1 MREQIFIYL
10 YGKNSLTRLFWLSIS
25 VSFFIKFQS
34 IVNMCD
40 YHIVYKFWF
49 IKQLLQSLHDFLS

>member
-10 YGKNSLTRLFWLSIS
+10 YGKNSLTRLFWLSLS

-40 YHIVYKFWF
+40 YHIVYKF
-49 IKQLLQSLHDFLS
+49 